1 MHPILEMSL
10 LRSQTL
16 GEGTPIT
23 PPFSFPCHRPPDAGP
38 LFYLLVPPLHHGLRS
53 VSQATSSLTPASICC
68 QASVPHQKDLPLL
81 GMHLVAFSKFQKGD
95 KNRRLPSESCISS
108 ISQFPQVL
116 LWDWGHTENP
126 LPWWSWTPTE
136 SMGPLFGR
144 VLISNLAG
152 TKWTIEDEKKRPW
165 TPRSLGVAN
174 LSLNKNDFSHCH
186 TYNYIEDC
194 VLCGRGDLVW
204 LCLHVPGA
212 LRAAP
217 YSYMGMLFPDVPSR
231 NLAWL
236 CKSVPW
242 MASSTALTC
251 LC

>member
-152 TKWTIEDEKKRPW
+152 TKWTIEDEKKKAMNSQILGSGQFILKQKWLLTLPYIQLHRRLCALWPRWPGVIVFTRPQ
-165 TPRSLGVAN
+165 SLKGCSIQLHGHALPWCPKQESGLTLQVCA
-174 LSLNKNDFSHCH
+174 LN
-186 TYNYIEDC
+186 
-194 VLCGRGDLVW
+194 G
-204 LCLHVPGA
+204 
-212 LRAAP
+212 
-217 YSYMGMLFPDVPSR
+217 
-231 NLAWL
+231 
-236 CKSVPW
+236 
-242 MASSTALTC
+242 
-251 LC
+251 